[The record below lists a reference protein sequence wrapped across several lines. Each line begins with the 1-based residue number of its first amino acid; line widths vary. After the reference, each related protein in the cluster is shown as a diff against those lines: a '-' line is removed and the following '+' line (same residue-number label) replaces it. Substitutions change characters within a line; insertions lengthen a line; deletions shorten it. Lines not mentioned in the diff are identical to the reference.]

1 MRWRGGT
8 RARTAGLVALIVG
21 TFTAIALPQLL
32 RERARAIDRTC
43 DNIYVALNGENA
55 GEVNDSR
62 EAIAMARQEC
72 GARTTD
78 DLIACALAR
87 HQAEANPRNRR
98 QRAFTSSHPDSCQ
111 VQLAHAT
118 DLQHPDRLDDPAQ
131 GSVTTWA
138 VPACLSVRSCVAA
151 FQV

>member
-111 VQLAHAT
+111 VELTPLSTNGLTFTQF
-118 DLQHPDRLDDPAQ
+118 PRPGDRTPRTYSIRID
-131 GSVTTWA
+131 
-138 VPACLSVRSCVAA
+138 
-151 FQV
+151 